1 MPQMLLCLRQRG
13 CARVASVT
21 EEDCFVAAAAGVRTL
36 EAGTAGGQAVPL
48 LASALLLCQHTC
60 HAQSPVQ
67 QHPVSCQPLE
77 LLTRDISG
85 KLACCLQLLP
95 LLHSALLHPT
105 PAKPSLLL

>member
-60 HAQSPVQ
+60 
-67 QHPVSCQPLE
+67 QPLE